1 MPGARSTAVLLFAS
15 ARYERNKRL
24 GLDPSSA
31 RSVADGLF
39 LQAIDVLSTLPRDV
53 PVVIASEE
61 TPPARALRMLGA
73 RAVAVVTQEGN
84 GFEARFLGAV
94 DRALALGFER
104 IVAIGSDT
112 PGLEASDLTA
122 AIDSPLDRMV
132 VGPAA
137 DGGAYL
143 IALDRSARS
152 ILDGLP
158 WCTPSLTR
166 TLIARAGRAGHAVRT
181 LAVRSDID
189 RRTDVRRLRPTLEAI
204 VRRFFGAPAAPARP
218 SPAVDAR
225 TTAQPPPPGL
235 PLGRASPRP
244 PPL

>member
-104 IVAIGSDT
+104 IVAIGSRHA
-112 PGLEASDLTA
+112 G
-122 AIDSPLDRMV
+122 
-132 VGPAA
+132 
-137 DGGAYL
+137 
-143 IALDRSARS
+143 
-152 ILDGLP
+152 
-158 WCTPSLTR
+158 TR
-166 TLIARAGRAGHAVRT
+166 G
-181 LAVRSDID
+181 VRSDGGD
-189 RRTDVRRLRPTLEAI
+189 R
-204 VRRFFGAPAAPARP
+204 
-218 SPAVDAR
+218 
-225 TTAQPPPPGL
+225 QPPRSDG
-235 PLGRASPRP
+235 GRSRRRRRRVSDRA
-244 PPL
+244 